1 MILLTDAE
9 KVFDKIQHEFM
20 IKTLNKVGLE
30 GKYLDT
36 IKASYEKPT
45 ANVNVNDEKQKA
57 LFLRSGTRQDA
68 HCHHYYST

>member
-9 KVFDKIQHEFM
+9 KVFDKIQHQFM

-45 ANVNVNDEKQKA
+45 ANINVNDEKQKA
-57 LFLRSGTRQDA
+57 CDQGHITHPKRLLLGFQ
-68 HCHHYYST
+68 